1 MGVDILL
8 EENATAQVI
17 DVAHEGFFCLTI
29 PRRFITF

>member
-17 DVAHEGFFCLTI
+17 DMAHEGFFFLVSQ
-29 PRRFITF
+29 FQDVL